1 MMYTIDMEG
10 MSRVR
15 FWRRVAMG
23 AVLACAFLSGM
34 VAAAVYSSVG
44 G

>member
-1 MMYTIDMEG
+1 MYMVDIEEAA
-10 MSRVR
+10 RLR

-34 VAAAVYSSVG
+34 VAAAVYSSFG
-44 G
+44 W